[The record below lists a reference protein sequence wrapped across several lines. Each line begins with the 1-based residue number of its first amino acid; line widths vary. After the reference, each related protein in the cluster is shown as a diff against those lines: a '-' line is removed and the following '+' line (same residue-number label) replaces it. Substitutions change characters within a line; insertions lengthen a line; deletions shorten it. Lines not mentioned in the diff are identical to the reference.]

1 MKIYDCFT
9 FFTELDLLE
18 IGLNILDSVVDK
30 FVLVEM
36 AYNHMKE
43 SKPFYYE
50 ENKERYKKF
59 EDKIIHIKVTDLPEP
74 IPSKL
79 CDNGNKWQLE
89 NYQRDCIMRG
99 LKDAAD
105 DDVVMISDLDEIPN
119 PEMIKN
125 YKDGIQVFHQAM
137 MYYFLNNINI
147 VDSVWKNGTRIGH
160 FSDLKNPNQDL
171 RDECCYE
178 YSKKGM
184 PTYFRFCKGTVVE
197 NAGWH
202 FSYCGGI
209 DAIIRKR
216 NSIAEQNFN
225 TKKNMQPEQ
234 IKRKIY
240 SGRDILDRKYYYK
253 IVKIDDFFP
262 EYIRNNQD
270 KYNHLILNSTF
281 KYKILNFFVLWEY
294 RLYCI
299 SQISKANCKKIE
311 KKIRKTLSPVK
322 RFVLRK
328 GKYE

>member
-1 MKIYDCFT
+1 MEPSTIFPVPARIC
-9 FFTELDLLE
+9 
-18 IGLNILDSVVDK
+18 
-30 FVLVEM
+30 
-36 AYNHMKE
+36 
-43 SKPFYYE
+43 
-50 ENKERYKKF
+50 
-59 EDKIIHIKVTDLPEP
+59 IIEYAVTDLPEP

-197 NAGWH
+197 TNILAGTIKVQLERRPEAAP
-202 FSYCGGI
+202 SVY
-209 DAIIRKR
+209 
-216 NSIAEQNFN
+216 S
-225 TKKNMQPEQ
+225 KK
-234 IKRKIY
+234 
-240 SGRDILDRKYYYK
+240 D
-253 IVKIDDFFP
+253 VKIIKDGK
-262 EYIRNNQD
+262 IQVD
-270 KYNHLILNSTF
+270 KSELDAL
-281 KYKILNFFVLWEY
+281 KG
-294 RLYCI
+294 
-299 SQISKANCKKIE
+299 IE
-311 KKIRKTLSPVK
+311 
-322 RFVLRK
+322 
-328 GKYE
+328 